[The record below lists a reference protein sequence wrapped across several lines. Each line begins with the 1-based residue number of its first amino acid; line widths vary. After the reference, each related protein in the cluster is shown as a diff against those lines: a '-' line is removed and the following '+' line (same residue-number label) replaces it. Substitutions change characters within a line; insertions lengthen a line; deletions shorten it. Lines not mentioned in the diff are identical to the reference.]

1 MASKGYIKLHRQI
14 TDHWLWT
21 GEPFDRAHAWI
32 DLLLMANWKTS
43 KRVIGGQVI
52 EQQRGEV
59 ITSVGTLAK
68 RWRWSEN
75 KVRRFLKALA
85 AEGMAQADGRAYG
98 TRITI
103 ENYAFFQDEQRADGR
118 ANERADGRADGRQQ
132 KNNKEEHKEDAR
144 AREDAIE
151 ATSPPA
157 WFVEQVQQ
165 TFGAPER
172 RTT

>member
-1 MASKGYIKLHRQI
+1 MAKGFIKLHRQI
-14 TDHWLWT
+14 AENWLWT

-32 DLLLMANWKTS
+32 DLLIMANWKS
-43 KRVIGGQVI
+43 NKRVIGGQIV

-59 ITSVGTLAK
+59 ITSVGALAK

-75 KVRRFLKALA
+75 KVRRFLKALT
-85 AEGMAQADGRAYG
+85 AEGMIQANGRPYG
-98 TRITI
+98 TSITV
-103 ENYAFFQDEQRADGR
+103 ENYAFFQDEERANGR
-118 ANERADGRADGRQQ
+118 ANERADGRPDGRQQ

-144 AREDAIE
+144 AREEAVE

-165 TFGAPER
+165 TFGRAER